1 MQDLPLYSTKRKK
14 YRPEIIAKIPESD
27 LPHTLCNINVTM
39 WYCQYGIDRDLDQK
53 RGVFDGG
60 E

>member
-1 MQDLPLYSTKRKK
+1 MKRKK

-27 LPHTLCNINVTM
+27 LPHTLCNINITM
-39 WYCQYGIDRDLDQK
+39 WYCQYEIDRNLDQK